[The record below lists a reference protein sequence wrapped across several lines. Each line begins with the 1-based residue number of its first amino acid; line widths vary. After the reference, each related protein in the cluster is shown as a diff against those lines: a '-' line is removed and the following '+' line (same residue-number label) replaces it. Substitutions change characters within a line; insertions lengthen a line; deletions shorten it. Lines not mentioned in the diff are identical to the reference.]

1 MPTKIIK
8 IATSHKNFL
17 DWKNGCV
24 LQITN
29 LSKGNG
35 KGGREGGKEWKGGRG
50 ATQNFHFWRQLMV
63 L

>member
-24 LQITN
+24 LQTTI

-35 KGGREGGKEWKGGRG
+35 RGGEEGAEEWKGEG
-50 ATQNFHFWRQLMV
+50 V
-63 L
+63 LLKIFIFGGN

>member
-1 MPTKIIK
+1 M
-8 IATSHKNFL
+8 
-17 DWKNGCV
+17 

-35 KGGREGGKEWKGGRG
+35 KGGGEVGEEWKGGRG